1 MFTDADGVNWFLT
14 ALFNPAFLMLLL
26 IFYFLGKFLGML
38 TVNINI
44 WKVLALCYLAVF
56 VLEPLSQLGIISVV
70 FGLGVLSNHRR
81 LIFDIFGW
89 AQSLGDVF
97 FAFRHRVAFRDI
109 RAAESAKDAEIEEL
123 KRQLDAARREAAQA
137 RQAGGNTGQS
147 STQQQWRKDADQR
160 RGRKSREDDGGR
172 SAGGGSGRGSR
183 FNTGK
188 RRKPAGEKEK
198 VKDQR
203 SGTGSRKRG
212 QSSSQ
217 RSTGGQQRRQETPE
231 ERFRKQY
238 LVVLGLDPDG
248 RYDPD
253 QIKAA
258 FRRKAKET
266 HPDTGG
272 SMAAFIE
279 VKNAYDALMRSI

>member
-1 MFTDADGVNWFLT
+1 MFTDADGINWFFT

-26 IFYFLGKFLGML
+26 IFYFLGKFLGKL

-56 VLEPLSQLGIISVV
+56 ILEPLSQLGIISVV
-70 FGLGVLSNHRR
+70 FGLGVLSNHHR
-81 LIFDIFGW
+81 LIFDVFGW
-89 AQSLGDVF
+89 AQNLGDIL
-97 FAFRHRVAFRDI
+97 FAFRHRKAYADI

-137 RQAGGNTGQS
+137 RQAAGSAGQS
-147 STQQQWRKDADQR
+147 QTQQGWRKDADQR
-160 RGRKSREDDGGR
+160 RGRKKPRDDDGGR
-172 SAGGGSGRGSR
+172 SAGGGSSRGSR

-198 VKDQR
+198 VRDKR
-203 SGTGSRKRG
+203 SGAGSRNRG
-212 QSSSQ
+212 QGSSQ
-217 RSTGGQQRRQETPE
+217 RSTGGQRQETPE

-238 LVVLGLDPDG
+238 LVVLGLDPNG
-248 RYDPD
+248 SYDPD

-258 FRRKAKET
+258 FRRRAKDT

-279 VKNAYDALMRSI
+279 VKNAYDALTRIK